1 MMVNLRLLF
10 LCINIKRMSFIKFLF
25 TKAFLKQL
33 GIAVIAIIVFCFLL
47 LWWLKFSTNHGQQI
61 EVPDLAKMTLEQAEE
76 TLDDLDLRYVIMDTT
91 NYNPNFEYK
100 AVIEQIPKAGK
111 FVKENRKIYISL
123 NRSGYPMI
131 TIPSVTGKTKRQA
144 EPALKAVGF
153 EIGKIS
159 YRKYIAKDE
168 VLELRHG
175 GKKVE
180 DGDKLRKT
188 SVIDLVLGDG
198 KGGLNREA
206 VEEASQEL
214 DVNSE
219 GSNTTTETSG
229 DGG

>member
-1 MMVNLRLLF
+1 
-10 LCINIKRMSFIKFLF
+10 MSFIKFLF

-33 GIAVIAIIVFCFLL
+33 GLAVAAVVILCFLI
-47 LWWLKFSTNHGQQI
+47 LWWLKFTTNHGQQI
-61 EVPDLAKMTLEQAEE
+61 EVPDLAKMTLEEAEE

-91 NYNPNFEYK
+91 NYNPNFGYK
-100 AVIEQIPKAGK
+100 TVIEQIPEAGK
-111 FVKENRKIYISL
+111 FVKEDRKIYISL

-131 TIPSVTGKTKRQA
+131 TIPPVIGKTKRQA

-153 EIGKIS
+153 EIGKIT

-168 VLELRHG
+168 VLELRHR
-175 GKKVE
+175 GKRIQ
-180 DGDKLRKT
+180 DGDKLQKT

-206 VEEASQEL
+206 VEEASKEQ
-214 DVNSE
+214 DVNSDS
-219 GSNTTTETSG
+219 SNTATESAG

>member
-10 LCINIKRMSFIKFLF
+10 LCINTKRMSFIKFVF
-25 TKAFLKQL
+25 SKAFLKQL
-33 GIAVIAIIVFCFLL
+33 GLAVLAIVVFCFII

-61 EVPDLAKMTLEQAEE
+61 EVPDLATMTLEEAEQA
-76 TLDDLDLRYVIMDTT
+76 LDDLDLRYVIMDTT

-100 AVIEQIPKAGK
+100 TVIEQIPKAGK

-131 TIPSVTGKTKRQA
+131 TIPPVVGKTKRQA
-144 EPALKAVGF
+144 EPTLKAVGF

-159 YRKYIAKDE
+159 YRRYIAKDE
-168 VLELRHG
+168 VLELRHR
-175 GKKVE
+175 GKKIE
-180 DGDKLRKT
+180 DGDKLQKT

-206 VEEASQEL
+206 VEDASQEL
-214 DVNSE
+214 DVNAGDS
-219 GSNTTTETSG
+219 GNSTETSG